1 MISNDKINDRYISST
16 FAQVIFSIDSLSINS
31 DFNTLEFIFT
41 KVVVFGKSTLPC
53 IRSRGPLV
61 ASVKILF

>member
-1 MISNDKINDRYISST
+1 
-16 FAQVIFSIDSLSINS
+16 
-31 DFNTLEFIFT
+31 
-41 KVVVFGKSTLPC
+41 VVVFGKSTLPC

>member
-16 FAQVIFSIDSLSINS
+16 FTQVIFFIDSLNS

-41 KVVVFGKSTLPC
+41 KVVVLGKSTLPC
-53 IRSRGPLV
+53 IRSRGPFV

>member
-16 FAQVIFSIDSLSINS
+16 FTQVIFSIDSLNS